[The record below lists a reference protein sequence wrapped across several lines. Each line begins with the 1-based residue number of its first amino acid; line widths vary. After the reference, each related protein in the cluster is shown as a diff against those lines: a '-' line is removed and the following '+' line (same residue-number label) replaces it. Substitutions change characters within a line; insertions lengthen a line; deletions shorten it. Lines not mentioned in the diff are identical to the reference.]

1 MHKRD
6 EAGIERDCMSAA
18 PQIILH
24 HFDASPFSEKI
35 RIVFGLKNIA
45 WTSVRISRI
54 MPRPDL
60 TPMTGGY
67 RRTPVMQIG
76 ADIYCDTQCIIRELE
91 RRFPEPTLFPDGN
104 EGLAWAT
111 AMWTD
116 RTFFQST
123 VNLVF
128 GSLADKVPA
137 DFIADREK
145 LRGAKFD
152 VAAMTAAIPQM
163 RDQLRAH
170 LTWIETQLGDGRT
183 WLGGDNAGL
192 FDVNAYMNVWYVRQ
206 NMANA
211 DAMFAGFGHTLA
223 WEARMRAVGHGRRSE
238 MSTSDALGIA
248 RIATPQTAILPDPA
262 DPNGRKPGDRVEV
275 VPDDY
280 GKVKV
285 SGEIVA
291 LSSQHIAIRRHDPLA
306 GEVVMH
312 FPRAGFLVLP
322 A

>member
-1 MHKRD
+1 
-6 EAGIERDCMSAA
+6 MSSH
-18 PQIILH
+18 PIILH
-24 HFDASPFSEKI
+24 HFDQSPFSEKI
-35 RIVFGLKNIA
+35 RLVFGLKNIA

-60 TPMTGGY
+60 MPLTGGY

-76 ADIYCDTQCIIRELE
+76 ADIYCDTQCIMRELE
-91 RRFPEPTLFPDGN
+91 RRFPAPSLLPRGFV
-104 EGLAWAT
+104 GLAWAS

-116 RTFFQST
+116 RSFFQST

-163 RDQLRAH
+163 RDQFRAHVAWIDTQLSDGQTWLAGDAPSLIDVDAYMNLWYVRAH
-170 LTWIETQLGDGRT
+170 L
-183 WLGGDNAGL
+183 DNADEML
-192 FDVNAYMNVWYVRQ
+192 AEFDHTRAW
-206 NMANA
+206 
-211 DAMFAGFGHTLA
+211 AGRL
-223 WEARMRAVGHGRRSE
+223 RAIGHGQRTD
-238 MSTSDALGIA
+238 MSTAEALEIGT
-248 RIATPQTAILPDPA
+248 RATPQTEELSDPN
-262 DPNGRKPGDRVEV
+262 DPNGRKVGDKVEV
-275 VPDDY
+275 MPDDY
-280 GKVKV
+280 GKIRV
-285 SGEIVA
+285 SGVIVA
-291 LSSQHIAIRRHDPLA
+291 LSPQHIAIRRRDPVA
-306 GEVVMH
+306 GEVVVH